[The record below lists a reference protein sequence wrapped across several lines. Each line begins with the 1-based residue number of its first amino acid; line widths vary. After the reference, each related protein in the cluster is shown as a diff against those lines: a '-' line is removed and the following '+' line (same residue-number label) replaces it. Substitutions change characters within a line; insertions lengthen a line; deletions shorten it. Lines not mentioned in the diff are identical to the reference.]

1 MGVCVTFDEEWAAAR
16 SAAVGQQETRMR
28 LNQLPA
34 DGGGGGGSGKRL
46 HVDSAEL
53 RGRAGKADTVRTDF
67 VKADNTASKETGEV
81 AAGLKSFRSAPA
93 FKTFSTRW
101 DAQMKYVEGLLQNAV
116 AGGLRESA
124 AEFDA
129 RERAEKKR
137 HSKGGG
143 KAGNDS
149 DRNLA

>member
-1 MGVCVTFDEEWAAAR
+1 MTFDDEWAAVR
-16 SAAVGQQETRMR
+16 TVAVERQETRMR

-34 DGGGGGGSGKRL
+34 DGGGGTGKKL

-53 RGRAGKADTVRTDF
+53 RGRAGKADIVRSDF
-67 VKADNTASKETGEV
+67 VKADNTATKETGEV
-81 AAGLKSFRSAPA
+81 AAGLKGFRSAPA

-101 DAQMKYVEGLLQNAV
+101 EAQMKYVEGLLANAV

-129 RERAEKKR
+129 RERAEQAR
-137 HSKGGG
+137 HSKGGDKSGNG
-143 KAGNDS
+143 K

>member
-1 MGVCVTFDEEWAAAR
+1 MTFDEEWASVR
-16 SAAVGQQETRMR
+16 SAAVEQQETRMR

-34 DGGGGGGSGKRL
+34 DGGGGSGKRL

-67 VKADNTASKETGEV
+67 IKTDNAARKETGEV
-81 AAGLKSFRSAPA
+81 GAGLKGFHSAPA

-129 RERAEKKR
+129 RERTEKDR
-137 HSKGGG
+137 HSRGGD
-143 KAGNDS
+143 KAGSGS

>member
-1 MGVCVTFDEEWAAAR
+1 MTFDEEWASVR
-16 SAAVGQQETRMR
+16 SAAVEQQETRMR

-34 DGGGGGGSGKRL
+34 DGGGGGSGKRL

-67 VKADNTASKETGEV
+67 IKTDNAARKETGEV
-81 AAGLKSFRSAPA
+81 GAGLKGFHSAPA

-129 RERAEKKR
+129 RERTEKDR
-137 HSKGGG
+137 HSRGGD
-143 KAGNDS
+143 KAGSGS

>member
-16 SAAVGQQETRMR
+16 SAAVEQQETRMR
-28 LNQLPA
+28 LNQAPA
-34 DGGGGGGSGKRL
+34 NGGGGSGKRL

-67 VKADNTASKETGEV
+67 VKTDNAARKETGEV
-81 AAGLKSFRSAPA
+81 GAGLKGFRSAPA
-93 FKTFSTRW
+93 FKTFSTCW
-101 DAQMKYVEGLLQNAV
+101 DKQMKYVEGLLQNAV

-129 RERAEKKR
+129 RERTEKAR
-137 HSKGGG
+137 HSKDDG
-143 KAGNDS
+143 KAGNNS